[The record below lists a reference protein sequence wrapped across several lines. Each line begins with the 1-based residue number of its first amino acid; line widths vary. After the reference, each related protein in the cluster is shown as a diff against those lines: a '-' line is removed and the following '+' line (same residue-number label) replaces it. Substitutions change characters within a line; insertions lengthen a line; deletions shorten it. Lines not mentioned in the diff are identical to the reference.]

1 MSKYR
6 IIKYDDSFSVTFK
19 VQKKSFLG
27 FWYNFNNYDG
37 YISGYYDTEAEA
49 IEAIKRDRAKTIV
62 TIIKV

>member
-6 IIKYDDSFSVTFK
+6 IIKYENPSYVTFK

-49 IEAIKRDRAKTIV
+49 MEAIERDRVKTIV